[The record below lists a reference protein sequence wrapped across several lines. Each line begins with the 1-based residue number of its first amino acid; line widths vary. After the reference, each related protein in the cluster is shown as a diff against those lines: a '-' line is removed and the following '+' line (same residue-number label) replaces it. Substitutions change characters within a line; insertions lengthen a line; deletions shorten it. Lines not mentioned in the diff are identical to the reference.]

1 MNKKFNR
8 KKLFSI
14 KKNFFYTLFFFFSII
29 IIVIYTYKNFLKIE
43 NLLIST
49 VENLSF
55 DFNYTLQYYDIDGL
69 NKIKEA
75 DIIIIIKPYMNTSIF
90 LLPLNNISNPI
101 LENNWV
107 KTLKL
112 KTDYN
117 KKVFESSF
125 YTIQIFYGDLKEADS
140 ILKFFTTIFFD
151 FSITDISIGFEII
164 LLKYFFDNLKKSRSL
179 VEYLIEL
186 YD

>member
-14 KKNFFYTLFFFFSII
+14 EKNFYYTLFVFFSII

-90 LLPLNNISNPI
+90 LLPIRSN
-101 LENNWV
+101 
-107 KTLKL
+107 
-112 KTDYN
+112 
-117 KKVFESSF
+117 
-125 YTIQIFYGDLKEADS
+125 
-140 ILKFFTTIFFD
+140 
-151 FSITDISIGFEII
+151 
-164 LLKYFFDNLKKSRSL
+164 
-179 VEYLIEL
+179 
-186 YD
+186 